1 MGQTCSRRV
10 RYGGKRTRDDT
21 ADPDPPPPPP
31 PQPAVDQPAAVAQP
45 CAVCCAQL
53 AGAPTT
59 IALPCGH
66 ALHDECW
73 RGWQAARHADG
84 VDATCPM
91 CRRPVTAPPSDP
103 DRPPERSGPTPY
115 ELVRA
120 RVLDELMGADL
131 ALDGADLMPARDHFV
146 DPAEREARRA
156 VRGALALLDLTYET
170 DYELLESLAHR
181 AIEPRT
187 AATRLVARV
196 LATSDAPE
204 LANGPNRVARL
215 EPRERAR
222 LADAVL
228 DSRRPDFSPVFRS
241 RATSARAA
249 AVVGAYPIGRV
260 LTAALQAHRPI
271 GPREH
276 ALTSAPPALAAAAA
290 LPEELR
296 PEELRPERLDF
307 ADVPRAL
314 SEDVRRA
321 VWCLLRWAD
330 TAEMPPS
337 HLVAFIRVPE
347 ELAVLLLRATL
358 LQDGTQAAERL
369 DQMVARLPADQR
381 RVLGDSIL
389 RGEGVAPLHLQNAP
403 EAVDRLTAEV
413 VLETQRV
420 LERAAV
426 P

>member
-10 RYGGKRTRDDT
+10 RYGGKRTRDDP
-21 ADPDPPPPPP
+21 DPDPPPPPP
-31 PQPAVDQPAAVAQP
+31 PPPPPQPAPVAQP

-84 VDATCPM
+84 VHATCPM
-91 CRRPVTAPPSDP
+91 CRRRVTAPPSDG
-103 DRPPERSGPTPY
+103 DRPPGRTGPTPY

-131 ALDGADLMPARDHFV
+131 MLDGADLMPARDHFV
-146 DPAEREARRA
+146 DPTEREARRA

-170 DYELLESLAHR
+170 DYELLESLAQR
-181 AIEPRT
+181 TIEPRT

-215 EPRERAR
+215 VPSERAR

-249 AVVGAYPIGRV
+249 TVVGAYPIGRV
-260 LTAALQAHRPI
+260 LTAALQAHRPV

-276 ALTSAPPALAAAAA
+276 ALTSAAPPAPPALAAAP
-290 LPEELR
+290 L

-307 ADVPRAL
+307 SDVPRAL

-321 VWCLLRWAD
+321 VWCLLRWAE

-337 HLVAFIRVPE
+337 HLVAFISIPE

-369 DQMVARLPADQR
+369 DQMVARLPTDQR

-403 EAVDRLTAEV
+403 ESIDRLTTEV

-420 LERAAV
+420 LERAAGL
-426 P
+426 